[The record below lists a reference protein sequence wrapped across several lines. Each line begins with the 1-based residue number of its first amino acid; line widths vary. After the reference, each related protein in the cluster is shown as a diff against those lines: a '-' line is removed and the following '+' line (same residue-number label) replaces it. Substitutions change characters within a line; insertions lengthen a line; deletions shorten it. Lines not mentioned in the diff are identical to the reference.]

1 MDKILEE
8 RENNGEQNETAIMMI
23 VQVEIVVVLII
34 IMIAMDKMI
43 ITVVKAMTVV
53 EITTRRQIGPFSIIF
68 DKNINFLY
76 ILFFFNVIV
85 YILIA

>member
-8 RENNGEQNETAIMMI
+8 RENNGEQNETPIMMI
-23 VQVEIVVVLII
+23 VQVEIVVVI

-53 EITTRRQIGPFSIIF
+53 EITTRRQIDPFQLFLTKISIFFIF
-68 DKNINFLY
+68 Y
-76 ILFFFNVIV
+76 FF
-85 YILIA
+85 

>member
-8 RENNGEQNETAIMMI
+8 RERTMKSKMKTAIMMI
-23 VQVEIVVVLII
+23 VQVEIVIVVI

-43 ITVVKAMTVV
+43 IPVVKAMTVV
-53 EITTRRQIGPFSIIF
+53 EITTRRQIGPFQLFFTKYQFS
-68 DKNINFLY
+68 LY
-76 ILFFFNVIV
+76 FIFFNVIV

>member
-23 VQVEIVVVLII
+23 VQVEIVVVI

-53 EITTRRQIGPFSIIF
+53 EITTRRQIDPFQLFLTKISIFFIF
-68 DKNINFLY
+68 Y
-76 ILFFFNVIV
+76 FF
-85 YILIA
+85 

>member
-8 RENNGEQNETAIMMI
+8 RENNEEQNETAIMMK
-23 VQVEIVVVLII
+23 VQVEIVVVII
-34 IMIAMDKMI
+34 IMIAMDKMLI
-43 ITVVKAMTVV
+43 PVVKAMTVV
-53 EITTRRQIGPFSIIF
+53 EMTTRRQIGPLSIIF

-76 ILFFFNVIV
+76 NLFFFNVIV